1 MTTRDSSQERA
12 SRAPLVAGFA
22 GMSAQTAIAAAMP
35 DGTVVAVLLLA
46 HAAGIALSTAPGTCA
61 RSRASAAPLGDMG
74 GAFLAMFLGFAL
86 GDWAAVAAAATAPA
100 TLATARAIVARSARE
115 SA

>member
-1 MTTRDSSQERA
+1 MTTRDSSRERA

-22 GMSAQTAIAAAMP
+22 AMSAQTVVAAAMRA
-35 DGTVVAVLLLA
+35 GTVVAVLLLA
-46 HAAGIALSTAPGTCA
+46 RAAGIALSTAPGTPA
-61 RSRASAAPLGDMG
+61 RSRASAAPLSDVG
-74 GAFLAMFLGFAL
+74 GALLAMFLGFAL

-100 TLATARAIVARSARE
+100 TLATARAIVGRSARE